1 MNVNKNN
8 LLVSEAA
15 SGDSTR
21 QALQAVYFDADG
33 TVATSGYILIKIG
46 YPEQVDLTEMPAPIP
61 QGSDKITPFLVSAE
75 ACKGLGKAIPKV
87 KQVPALNNLFI
98 DVAATNANDCAHFVA
113 TDLESPQSI
122 AIKKL
127 EHAFPPYAQAMPK
140 PEAVTLTIGFD
151 PELMARVCGV
161 AKKMGLENCKFEFTN
176 DKGPCKITGLDKHG
190 QEFTALVMPKQ
201 I

>member
-8 LLVSEAA
+8 LLASEAA
-15 SGDSTR
+15 SDDYTR
-21 QALQAVYFDADG
+21 QAMQSVYFDHDG
-33 TVATSGYILIKIG
+33 TVGTDGACLIKIG

-61 QGSDKITPFLVSAE
+61 QGSDKITPFMISAE
-75 ACKGLGKAIPKV
+75 ACKGLGGAIPKV
-87 KQVPALNNLFI
+87 KHMPFLNNLFI

-161 AKKMGLENCKFEFTN
+161 AKKMGLDCCKFEFTN

-190 QEFTALVMPKQ
+190 QEFTALIMPKKL
-201 I
+201 